1 MGGFTLAEYG
11 ELEADPSAALAFAHV
26 IALDPPADAAGDLAL
41 RAGAGIASLAWGEP
55 ELRFAARVL
64 EHEFELRASLVS
76 VYRALRVRGR
86 AAGADLEALLRGD
99 GSHGRSA
106 RLAGRLVRVLSE
118 LELVELIRDPPVLAI
133 LDHAPTAL
141 DRSPSF
147 RFYSQVY
154 EEGQRYLNSANLRAG
169 V

>member
-1 MGGFTLAEYG
+1 
-11 ELEADPSAALAFAHV
+11 
-26 IALDPPADAAGDLAL
+26 
-41 RAGAGIASLAWGEP
+41 
-55 ELRFAARVL
+55 
-64 EHEFELRASLVS
+64 
-76 VYRALRVRGR
+76 
-86 AAGADLEALLRGD
+86 
-99 GSHGRSA
+99 
-106 RLAGRLVRVLSE
+106 VLSE